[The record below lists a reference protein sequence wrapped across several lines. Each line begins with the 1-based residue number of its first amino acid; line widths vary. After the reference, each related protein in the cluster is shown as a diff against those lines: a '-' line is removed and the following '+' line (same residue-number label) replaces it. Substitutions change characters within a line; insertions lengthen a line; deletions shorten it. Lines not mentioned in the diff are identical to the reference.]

1 MFVISSIPE
10 KYVGE
15 IVIKDGDM
23 RQLKLINETLVN
35 VPINLRHVQ
44 SIDRGEVEQKE
55 LTRYYI
61 GFMFPNEWERWYYID
76 KDARDIDYA
85 KLTTLMS
92 IGLFCNLGDID

>member
-15 IVIKDGDM
+15 IVVEKNGL
-23 RQLKLINETLVN
+23 RQTKIINEMLVN
-35 VPINLRHVQ
+35 VPINLANVHFFSKGDIV
-44 SIDRGEVEQKE
+44 QKE

-61 GFMFPNEWERWYYID
+61 SFMFTNNRENWYYLND
-76 KDARDIDYA
+76 NDRDVDYA
-85 KLTTLMS
+85 KLTTLQS

>member
-23 RQLKLINETLVN
+23 RQIKVIDETLVN
-35 VPINLRHVQ
+35 VPINLTLVQ
-44 SIDRGEVEQKE
+44 TIEKGELEQKE

-61 GFMFPNEWERWYYID
+61 SFMFPNEWERWYYLD
-76 KDARDIDYA
+76 EDARDVDYA
-85 KLTTLMS
+85 KLTTLQS